1 MNNELAGV
9 ETRPYFGY
17 RYRQVFFL
25 AFAMFALLW
34 TAGQPA
40 EAAKIFN
47 VKNAPF
53 FAQGNGVAD
62 DTNAIQSAIN
72 AAAESPGSTV
82 FFPNGTYFHE
92 GELYVSGNKTTLQ
105 GFNRQNCRLTGNLL
119 SIGGSNTNLST
130 FTIQSGN
137 VFINEG
143 ASKVSVSA
151 CTFLSNLQFV
161 SVTDCSVKNCDFT
174 SSNNTPLSIYYST
187 RVEVANSKF
196 AGGGEEKGA
205 TLAYVQSSS
214 EVAFKQSQ
222 FSSEGG
228 YPLYANSVDTILVDG
243 CNVQSSGSS
252 IYLYYCNN
260 VTVRSNVLGST
271 QNNPATGTGLFLYY
285 PSNVLVFNNKINY
298 VFTGIYASGG
308 SQVQI
313 LANALGNIG
322 NNGIITQSDGTYIA
336 NNQVLNA
343 GANGIECNVVS
354 SCGSYKVEQ
363 NRCVN
368 CGLSEAF
375 AAIIVGYG
383 ESGGSENRSRNAV
396 KQAAVGK
403 GEGGGSSEVS
413 VRNNVYLGNKQNIG
427 YFIYCSIPSPPAVVK
442 GNLTTT
448 MLPTFVPNG
457 QP

>member
-1 MNNELAGV
+1 
-9 ETRPYFGY
+9 
-17 RYRQVFFL
+17 
-25 AFAMFALLW
+25 MFALLW
-34 TAGQPA
+34 SVGQPA

-72 AAAESPGSTV
+72 AASESPGSTV

-105 GFNRQNCRLTGNLL
+105 GFNRQNCRLTGNSL

-130 FTIQSGN
+130 FTIQSGD
-137 VFINEG
+137 VYIVEG

-161 SVTDCSVKNCDFT
+161 SATDCSVKNCDFT
-174 SSNNTPLSIYYST
+174 SSNNIQLSIYYST

-196 AGGGEEKGA
+196 VGGGGEKGG
-205 TLAYVQSSS
+205 TLAYVVDSS

-222 FSSEGG
+222 FSNGNG
-228 YPLYANSVDTILVDG
+228 YPIYANSVDTFLVDG
-243 CNVQSSGSS
+243 CTVQTSNTS
-252 IYLYYCNN
+252 INLYYCNN
-260 VTVRSNVLGST
+260 VTIRSNVLGST
-271 QNNPATGTGLFLYY
+271 QSNPANGYGLYMYY

-298 VFTGIYASGG
+298 VDTGIYTNGG

-322 NNGIITQSDGTYIA
+322 NNGIVTQSEGTYIA

-383 ESGGSENRSRNAV
+383 ESGGGSENPSRNAA

-413 VRNNVYLGNKQNIG
+413 VRNNVYLGNKQNIA

-448 MLPTFVPNG
+448 MLPTYVAGG